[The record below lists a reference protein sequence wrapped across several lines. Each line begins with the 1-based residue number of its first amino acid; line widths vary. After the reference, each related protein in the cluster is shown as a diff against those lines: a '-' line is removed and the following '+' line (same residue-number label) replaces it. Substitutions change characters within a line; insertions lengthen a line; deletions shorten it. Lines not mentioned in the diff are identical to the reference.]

1 MALFDFISGKKKP
14 TKPQDYF
21 IQITQNAFSD
31 LEVVKVIKPKKLEPS
46 NKKDKQS
53 RRSLHDCLSYNQLN
67 TGDIE
72 SGGLFFCSFT
82 TKEYKDDIHLFFNIK
97 KKDNPGKSKNNIFG
111 PDINDISY
119 FILDIKPNDEDLR
132 TIVFLSDKR
141 EFAEST
147 QADLFTEVSK
157 RAFGFTLDPGTQLL
171 LKVTMIFASDYYVKN
186 LSERCYEDDKGKL
199 KAENVFPE
207 IIEKDFSKN
216 TQIID
221 VSSLEKE
228 TINTFDSIEEEINKD
243 INESSDEQEEEKN
256 TGKDHKASDDHIDE
270 ESEEQIIEK
279 SFEHLGTEYVL
290 YNFKTITMNG
300 IPNSRLDGKFA
311 IEDLQSGNREEGN
324 NLFDIIVTQKCSP
337 QRLFN
342 FHVTAN
348 YEIDE
353 NTIFYYLTYQPSELK
368 EIHSKFAIE
377 VNANN
382 DKKRKIYIFEKL
394 PKINSEDYTHLNLD
408 DMLIGIRFSL
418 LFYDKSKSEKEFDS
432 FLKTCANKTLEL
444 YQKSKIVIKMDNYTD
459 EENDSNSEDN
469 NQNFKDKVSKQSAS
483 AYKQKSEYDQN
494 DIDIKYSSNI
504 IFKKECPEC
513 NSDIDSKDKFCRN
526 CGLKL

>member
-1 MALFDFISGKKKP
+1 MAIFDFLSRKKEP
-14 TKPQDYF
+14 NNVPDYF
-21 IQITQNAFSD
+21 IKITQKAFSD
-31 LEVVKVIKPKKLEPS
+31 LEVVKVIKPKKLKS
-46 NKKDKQS
+46 FNKKIKQS
-53 RRSLHDCLSYNQLN
+53 RRSLQDFLSNNQLN

-72 SGGLFFCSFT
+72 SGGLFYCSFT
-82 TKEYKDDIHLFFNIK
+82 TSEYIDDIHLVFNIK
-97 KKDNPGKSKNNIFG
+97 KKNNPDKTKINIFG

-119 FILDIKPNDEDLR
+119 FILDIKPNDDDLR

-141 EFAEST
+141 EFAESS
-147 QADLFTEVSK
+147 QGDLFTEISK
-157 RAFGFTLDPGTQLL
+157 RAFGFTMDPATQLL
-171 LKVTMIFASDYYVKN
+171 LKVTMIRAANYYVKN
-186 LSERCYEDDKGKL
+186 LSETCYEDENGKL
-199 KAENVFPE
+199 KAENIYPE
-207 IIEKDFSKN
+207 IIEKEFSKN

-243 INESSDEQEEEKN
+243 INESSIEQEEEKN
-256 TGKDHKASDDHIDE
+256 TGKDHKASDDHIDY
-270 ESEEQIIEK
+270 ESEEEIIEK
-279 SFEHLGTEYVL
+279 SFEHLGAEYVL

-311 IEDLQSGNREEGN
+311 IEDLQSGNRKDGN

-342 FHVTAN
+342 FYVTAN

-394 PKINSEDYTHLNLD
+394 PKINSEEYTHLNLD
-408 DMLIGIRFSL
+408 DMLIGMRFSL
-418 LFYDKSKSEKEFDS
+418 LFYDKSNSEKEFDS

-444 YQKSKIVIKMDNYTD
+444 YHKSKIVIKMDNYTD
-459 EENDSNSEDN
+459 EEDDSNSEDN
-469 NQNFKDKVSKQSAS
+469 NQNFKDKVSNQSAS
-483 AYKQKSEYDQN
+483 VYKQKSEYDQN

-504 IFKKECPEC
+504 ISKKECPEC